1 MGRIMRILGISDVH
15 GNAEGLCLLKRIDA
29 DIVAVC
35 GDLHNMG
42 TFDKAQPVV
51 EALADL
57 ERPVLII
64 PGNMDPREFAS
75 KLWEKAGFINLH
87 EQSYIFQDYGFIGF
101 GGIVPKSM
109 KFDDKTRYYH
119 RDEDVYEA
127 LARLHE
133 EIDGMRRRIVMTHQP
148 PRGILAT
155 IHSGEITGCVSLR
168 RFIEEYQPD
177 LLICGHIHEAWGE
190 AQLGATKIVN
200 LGEMRKGYC
209 AIIEI
214 DDDISVR
221 WIAP

>member
-1 MGRIMRILGISDVH
+1 MRILGIADVH
-15 GNAEGLCLLKRIDA
+15 GNAKGLRSLKSEDA

-42 TFDKAQPVV
+42 TVEKAQLVV
-51 EALADL
+51 EALATL
-57 ERPVLII
+57 GRPVLIV
-64 PGNMDPREFAS
+64 PGNMDPREFAL
-75 KLWEKAGFINLH
+75 KLWKKAGFINLH
-87 EQSYIFQDYGFIGF
+87 EQSHILRDYGLIGV

-109 KFDDKTRYYH
+109 KFDDETRYYH
-119 RDEDVYEA
+119 GDEDVYEV

-133 EIDGMRRRIVMTHQP
+133 EIEGMRRRIVMTHQP

-200 LGEMRKGYC
+200 VGELRKGNC
-209 AIIEI
+209 AVIEI
-214 DDDISVR
+214 GDDISVR